1 MRRLHVI
8 GAPTSA
14 GAYASFD
21 YWVDH
26 AQGDIYW
33 TPPRFPD
40 DVRLIVD

>member
-8 GAPTSA
+8 GATDQR
-14 GAYASFD
+14 GGLRDFD

-33 TPPRFPD
+33 TPPRFS
-40 DVRLIVD
+40 